1 MSGHRLPRL
10 LAPSPRGRPYVL
22 VSVCKGILYFF
33 NTQKKFQEIF
43 KKYLILLI
51 LNELQ
56 KAIFW
61 GFSGFSGVK
70 RFNDIMYIYNRR
82 SAAGA
87 ESVPGIVPDTR

>member
-33 NTQKKFQEIF
+33 NTQKKLQEIF

-56 KAIFW
+56 MAIFQ
-61 GFSGFSGVK
+61 GFSGFSEVK
-70 RFNDIMYIYNRR
+70 RFNDIYYI
-82 SAAGA
+82 
-87 ESVPGIVPDTR
+87 